1 MPHRVNEV
9 EITRKLKACFSEK
22 CFSLTGYNWL
32 LMSPSPHQQTRW
44 LALQQPG
51 LIGFLP
57 GNKQGPAFLMGDKER
72 PHPGFPALRVR
83 PQPPLLVLR

>member
-32 LMSPSPHQQTRW
+32 LRLPVPTNKPAGCPCSSLDSSGSCLVTSK
-44 LALQQPG
+44 ALLSLCEMRDPIQV
-51 LIGFLP
+51 I
-57 GNKQGPAFLMGDKER
+57 
-72 PHPGFPALRVR
+72 PALRVR